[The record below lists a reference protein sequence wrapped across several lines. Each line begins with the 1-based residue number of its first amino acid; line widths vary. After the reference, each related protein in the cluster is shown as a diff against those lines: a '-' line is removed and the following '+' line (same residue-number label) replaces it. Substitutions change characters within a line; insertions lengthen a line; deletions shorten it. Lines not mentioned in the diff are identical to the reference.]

1 MGRKGPLFIADNVSI
16 IGDVRMGNNV
26 NIWYGAVL
34 RADLNYIEIGDNTNI
49 QDNAVL
55 HVERDLPTIVGSNV
69 TVGHGAIIH
78 GANISS
84 NVLIGMGAIILNNS
98 RIGKGC
104 VIGAG
109 ALVKENEK
117 SPPFSLVVGIPGK
130 VKKKL
135 DESILQTIKISVE
148 EYIELA
154 RKRIEKD
161 Y

>member
-98 RIGKGC
+98 RIGEGC

-117 SPPFSLVVGIPGK
+117 IPPFSLVVGIPGK

-154 RKRIEKD
+154 RKRIEEG

>member
-1 MGRKGPLFIADNVSI
+1 MGGKGPLFIADNVSI
-16 IGDVRMGNNV
+16 IGDVCMGNNV

-55 HVERDLPTIVGSNV
+55 HVERDLPIIVGSNV
-69 TVGHGAIIH
+69 TVGHGVIIH

-98 RIGKGC
+98 RIGEGC

-109 ALVKENEK
+109 ALIKENEK
-117 SPPFSLVVGIPGK
+117 IPPFSLVVGIPGK
-130 VKKKL
+130 L
-135 DESILQTIKISVE
+135 RRNLMNFL
-148 EYIELA
+148 YC
-154 RKRIEKD
+154 RR
-161 Y
+161 

>member
-98 RIGKGC
+98 RIGEGC

-117 SPPFSLVVGIPGK
+117 IPPFSLVVGIPGK

-154 RKRIEKD
+154 RKRIEED

>member
-98 RIGKGC
+98 RIGEGC

-117 SPPFSLVVGIPGK
+117 IPPFSLVVGIPGK